1 MKKKKRGFPYW
12 ILLALLVLLNA
23 ALVGDDALWIGIAM
37 LSVGFFL
44 IRGFGFSSELEQ
56 PSEGDPPYDRWMYRM
71 NTDRAFRNKILAGAL
86 GLYTACA
93 AGGIFWF
100 RDRVILWRGVAILGL
115 CALGLLWL
123 LVDAL
128 VLRLRRKREERDRS
142 SYPLPTVNMTFDE
155 AAVADGRAQAL
166 ENRLRQLEAW
176 RQGGMIGEAEYE
188 RLRKKYLRLH
198 GASEAGS
205 GGKNGGIGK

>member
-12 ILLALLVLLNA
+12 FLLALLVLLNA
-23 ALVGDDALWIGIAM
+23 ALVGDDSLWIGIAM
-37 LSVGFFL
+37 LSFGFFL

-128 VLRLRRKREERDRS
+128 LLRLRRKREEKDRS
-142 SYPLPTVNMTFDE
+142 NYPLPTVNMTFDQ
-155 AAVADGRAQAL
+155 AAMADSRTRALQT
-166 ENRLRQLEAW
+166 RLNQLEAW
-176 RQGGMIGEAEYE
+176 RRSGMIGSGEYE
-188 RLRKKYLRLH
+188 ALRERAIRQLGTPD
-198 GASEAGS
+198 GAPKGDRP
-205 GGKNGGIGK
+205 GKGE